1 MKLRQS
7 LWVLLS
13 SVLLLFSGCDHPA
26 SWGGTAPQ
34 ESQEPDYV
42 SFFGADSVH
51 DIYIELE
58 EEDWQEIL
66 EDPEA
71 KEYKIANVTIDGTTI
86 ETVGVRTKGNSSIR
100 MTNRN
105 DSDRFPCLLYT
116 SMPISAMLMCVFVG
130 HVWGTDALMQELVIG
145 SPSAIKLKKVL
156 SVILKYIAPI
166 LILVIL
172 ITGLLPA

>member
-42 SFFGADSVH
+42 SFFGADTVH

-71 KEYKIANVTIDGTTI
+71 KEYQDCQRDHRRNNHRNCRSSHQRELFHPDGQ
-86 ETVGVRTKGNSSIR
+86 
-100 MTNRN
+100 
-105 DSDRFPCLLYT
+105 P
-116 SMPISAMLMCVFVG
+116 
-130 HVWGTDALMQELVIG
+130 Q
-145 SPSAIKLKKVL
+145 
-156 SVILKYIAPI
+156 
-166 LILVIL
+166 
-172 ITGLLPA
+172 